1 MPEFRVGVAWNEM
14 AENSTRFLLLY
25 GSQTG
30 QAKAIAEQIYE
41 ECLLAGYSPD
51 IQCISGS
58 DKTVSF
64 YAFTLKFLIVP
75 RGFCTRFCNIDNYYN
90 AQRSTQ

>member
-1 MPEFRVGVAWNEM
+1 MEAFCIHSDSGVVWNEM
-14 AENSTRFLLLY
+14 AENSNRFILLY

-30 QAKAIAEQIYE
+30 QAKAIAEQICE
-41 ECLLAGYSPD
+41 KCLLAGYSPD

-64 YAFTLKFLIVP
+64 MLLH
-75 RGFCTRFCNIDNYYN
+75 
-90 AQRSTQ
+90 